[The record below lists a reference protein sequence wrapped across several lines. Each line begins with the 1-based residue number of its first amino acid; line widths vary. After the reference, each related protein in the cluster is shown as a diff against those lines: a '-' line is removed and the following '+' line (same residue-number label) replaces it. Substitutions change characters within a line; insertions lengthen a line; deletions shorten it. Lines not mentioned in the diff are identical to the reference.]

1 MYVCI
6 CNAVT
11 ERDVAG
17 AVADGC
23 RTLRDLRATL
33 EVGSCCGRCT
43 GHAREVLDAT
53 LGAQTTARPR
63 TGMMSQ
69 PA

>member
-11 ERDVAG
+11 ERDVA
-17 AVADGC
+17 AAADDGC
-23 RTLRDLRATL
+23 RTLRDLRERL
-33 EVGSCCGRCT
+33 DVGRCCGRCT

-53 LGAQTTARPR
+53 LGAEPAAGPHA
-63 TGMMSQ
+63 GKMLQ